1 MSKKA
6 SVSST
11 KRANGKTKVGF
22 QVKPLAAGK
31 IAAIVLEE
39 LSRDYA
45 DVCNFL
51 EAAQLANAGELFLAL
66 TSVLN
71 GKESRAQ
78 TAVSARRTWAYAQA
92 EAVLKK
98 CADPNYDSWPET
110 AKTWF
115 STEARCR
122 RLNQKFEA
130 LKNRRMRQEKPVPFA
145 QELYRFYEA
154 LCYVLGESV
163 PVADIAE
170 HAYYGPGSSTGVRGQ
185 DVNFVRKVENNECV
199 PMAVDIAA
207 QALLHDKA
215 AWAHFG
221 MDPTFS
227 HVESAREGFLRV
239 AREQLS
245 RSVVS
250 HDRLMFIFKSMTS
263 RRSIGAQ
270 PTCSGMVQLGVHV
283 HVTRLLADRTG
294 IDLSDQGRNQAMA
307 YQGSLRWRDS
317 DPWCTLDKSNA
328 SNLIANGL
336 VQYLFPP
343 NWAKFLQRIRTPGY
357 EAPPEL
363 GGGLHD
369 YHMFAGMGN
378 GTTFCVETLI
388 FWAATYATQE
398 APIEEYVRL
407 KPYAVYGDDVILR
420 RSHAKAYMA
429 FARFLGFQFNG
440 KKTFLDGPFRESC
453 GSDYFN
459 GIPVRPATIESENG
473 LQSLQDVIAFHNVL
487 ADNKVFPLVGACERI
502 RALAKT
508 HLYPLLPTD
517 PTGNLGFR
525 PVGRFAH
532 YDVVR
537 TREGTPVPSQFW
549 QRPRTYVL
557 EVKPKFAS
565 LGPLDRWTEM
575 AVALLRARQQSG
587 PQGVFSLPVRGLVNY
602 RVVAEND
609 MSRKDLVQMIHNQ
622 LARLAVRK
630 QQPWWKNSR
639 G

>member
-1 MSKKA
+1 MSKLTSAKLPKKA
-6 SVSST
+6 TVKNT
-11 KRANGKTKVGF
+11 PF
-22 QVKPLAAGK
+22 QVKKVTAGM
-31 IAAIVLEE
+31 IASIVLEE

-51 EAAQLANAGELFLAL
+51 EASRLASAGELFLAL
-66 TSVLN
+66 TSVLDS
-71 GKESRAQ
+71 KESRAQ
-78 TAVSARRTWAYAQA
+78 TVASARRTWAYAQA

-98 CADPNYDSWPET
+98 CIDPNYDAWPET

-115 STEARCR
+115 RTEQRCA

-130 LKNRRMRQEKPVPFA
+130 LTNRRATGKKPVPFGR
-145 QELYRFYEA
+145 ELYRFYEA
-154 LCYVLGESV
+154 LCYVLGDSV
-163 PVADIAE
+163 PVLDIAE
-170 HAYYGPGSSTGVRGQ
+170 HAYYGPGSSIGVRGQ

-199 PMAVDIAA
+199 PLAVDIAA

-245 RSVVS
+245 MSVVR

-263 RRSIGAQ
+263 HRSICAQ

-283 HVTRLLADRTG
+283 HMTRLLAERAG
-294 IDLSDQGRNQAMA
+294 IDLSDQSRNQDLAA
-307 YQGSLRWRDS
+307 KGSRDWEAT

-343 NWAKFLQRIRTPGY
+343 AWARFLQRIRTPGY
-357 EAPPEL
+357 EAPKEL
-363 GGGLHD
+363 GGGHYD
-369 YHMFAGMGN
+369 YHMYAGMGN

-388 FWAATYATQE
+388 FWAATFATQE
-398 APIEEYVRL
+398 LPIEEYVQRR
-407 KPYAVYGDDVILR
+407 PYAVYGDDVILR
-420 RSHAKAYMA
+420 RGHAYRYIE
-429 FARFLGFQFNG
+429 FARYLGFRFNE
-440 KKTFLDGPFRESC
+440 KKTFLTGPFRESC
-453 GSDYFN
+453 GSDFYD
-459 GIPVRPATIESENG
+459 GIPVRPATLESEDG
-473 LQSLQDVIAFHNVL
+473 FVRLPDAISFHNVL
-487 ADNKVFPLVGACERI
+487 ADNKVFPLVRACARI

-517 PTGNLGFR
+517 PAGNLGFR
-525 PVGRFAH
+525 PMGDTAH
-532 YDVVR
+532 YSIVR
-537 TREGTPVPSQFW
+537 GKDGRPLRSEFW

-575 AVALLRARQQSG
+575 AVALLHARQSG
-587 PQGVFSLPVRGLVNY
+587 PQGLFSLPVRSLVNY
-602 RVVAEND
+602 RVVAETD
-609 MSRKDLVQMIHNQ
+609 MVRKDLVRMVTNQ
-622 LARLAVRK
+622 LKRLAVRK
-630 QQPWWKNSR
+630 SQPWWKNHR